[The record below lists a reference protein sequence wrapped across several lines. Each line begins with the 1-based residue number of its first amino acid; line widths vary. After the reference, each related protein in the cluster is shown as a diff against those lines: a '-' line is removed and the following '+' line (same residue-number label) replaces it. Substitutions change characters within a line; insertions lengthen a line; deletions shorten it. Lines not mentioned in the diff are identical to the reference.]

1 VVLFP
6 LARKAGFVSLL
17 ARVTSFT
24 ETCLIL
30 PKWELYTHRHG
41 RFRERSE
48 SHFGMLID
56 APEKSTCCVSCA
68 SRRLWLSCVH
78 QIQMSPPLPFTNVR
92 GVGWRAGAEPM
103 RSAAPD
109 RRPIDR
115 SSQPHRL
122 FYRVSA
128 SALGS

>member
-1 VVLFP
+1 MFFP

-24 ETCLIL
+24 KTCLIF

-56 APEKSTCCVSCA
+56 APEKSTCCVLA
-68 SRRLWLSCVH
+68 RRGGS
-78 QIQMSPPLPFTNVR
+78 
-92 GVGWRAGAEPM
+92 GVGARYPARKVEVTPHWRRMCPGATGRSQQNAGLHPCSEVEQ
-103 RSAAPD
+103 R
-109 RRPIDR
+109 I
-115 SSQPHRL
+115 
-122 FYRVSA
+122 
-128 SALGS
+128 